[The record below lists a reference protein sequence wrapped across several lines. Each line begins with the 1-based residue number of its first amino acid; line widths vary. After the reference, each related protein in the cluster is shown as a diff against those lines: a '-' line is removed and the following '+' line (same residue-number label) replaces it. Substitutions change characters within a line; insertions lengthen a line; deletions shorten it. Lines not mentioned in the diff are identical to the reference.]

1 MQPVRAPGP
10 VPGGHGAEPTRRSA
24 GVHPAQPLGVV
35 AAITPWNFPAVA
47 PVRKLGPALI
57 AGNGV
62 VLKPAPENSL
72 TALALGALLR
82 EAGLPEGE
90 LSIVT
95 GDGERV
101 GAALVTTTASQES
114 RSPAPLAWDG
124 PSHSISGRL
133 GRVQLELGGKNA
145 AYVHS
150 ARDLSKVAEHITA
163 AAIQASGQRCTAISR
178 VIVHEEVADELVGLL
193 TEAYSSYKVD
203 SGWGRTAWWARWS
216 ARHSTH
222 ALRDTWTRGSRRA
235 PSGRRPSE
243 RFPRASTTPPPSS
256 TGSPPHGRGP
266 RGDLRARHLRPSRR
280 QRRGRASAGERLR
293 LWLGR
298 GGLHRGPG
306 NAMRFIEEAEAAM
319 VHVNQGTISQP
330 HAPFGGMK
338 ESGVGEF
345 SIGYTTTD
353 FFTQTKSVY
362 LAGRVT

>member
-10 VPGGHGAEPTRRSA
+10 VPGGHGAEPTRRPA

-72 TALALGALLR
+72 TALALGTLLR
-82 EAGLPEGE
+82 EAGLPDGV

-101 GAALVTTTASQES
+101 GAALVDDHRVAGVSFTGSTGVGRAISQS
-114 RSPAPLAWDG
+114 V
-124 PSHSISGRL
+124 SGRL

-145 AYVHS
+145 ADVHS

-203 SGWGRTAWWARWS
+203 SGWGRTAWWAVGQPGTVRTRCGIRGQGDRGGRRADD
-216 ARHSTH
+216 ARP
-222 ALRDTWTRGSRRA
+222 RGSRGPLLRPHHPRPGHPRMA
-235 PSGRRPSE
+235 VAREEIFGPVICVLRVDNEEDALRLVNDSDCGLAAVVFTEDLEMPCGSSRRPK
-243 RFPRASTTPPPSS
+243 PRWCTSTRGPSVSPTPP
-256 TGSPPHGRGP
+256 
-266 RGDLRARHLRPSRR
+266 
-280 QRRGRASAGERLR
+280 
-293 LWLGR
+293 
-298 GGLHRGPG
+298 
-306 NAMRFIEEAEAAM
+306 
-319 VHVNQGTISQP
+319 
-330 HAPFGGMK
+330 
-338 ESGVGEF
+338 
-345 SIGYTTTD
+345 
-353 FFTQTKSVY
+353 SVE
-362 LAGRVT
+362 